1 MSLPMRPTDC
11 FEAGRQT
18 QTESSVKA
26 PGRMR
31 QMDVWSRDPL
41 TCWTWIPN
49 ADGAKTL
56 NSTQPRRAVLSGG
69 LRGTAF
75 PLDRYLSWMSIAA
88 LRWRSRPVTTDR
100 LLARVALPHGP
111 PQAAARLC
119 ASPSHVHRL
128 GPTPRG
134 RAWRKCGLRLLLPV
148 CRRSDRHRARP
159 PGSRAESFLA
169 CLGSSTA
176 QGLAG
181 TRVSAPVS
189 VAFRTGARRRHP
201 GRGYFTAQYPTRQR
215 LCQRFTCNVAIAGA

>member
-56 NSTQPRRAVLSGG
+56 NSTQLRRAVLSGG

-75 PLDRYLSWMSIAA
+75 PLDRYLSWMSPGRKATAA
-88 LRWRSRPVTTDR
+88 LHLERCRAS
-100 LLARVALPHGP
+100 ALGLNNYP
-111 PQAAARLC
+111 PAKPGAFGCEPLKAA
-119 ASPSHVHRL
+119 
-128 GPTPRG
+128 GRG
-134 RAWRKCGLRLLLPV
+134 R
-148 CRRSDRHRARP
+148 
-159 PGSRAESFLA
+159 
-169 CLGSSTA
+169 
-176 QGLAG
+176 
-181 TRVSAPVS
+181 
-189 VAFRTGARRRHP
+189 
-201 GRGYFTAQYPTRQR
+201 
-215 LCQRFTCNVAIAGA
+215 